1 MRWEKEGESHH
12 LSLFWNRE
20 TKKTDIQAKKKNMSH
35 HVKCEVLER
44 GEKVQPNSTPAPPMA
59 NS

>member
-1 MRWEKEGESHH
+1 MGEGGGVSPP
-12 LSLFWNRE
+12 LSVLEQRD
-20 TKKTDIQAKKKNMSH
+20 KKDRHTSKKKPMSH